1 MILMSVFIWLPK
13 VIVRLIGIMGIRF
26 HPMPMSFLVSVK
38 VISQDLLFLLSGGG
52 QQIMS
57 AGSTTYIVSYAV
69 LPWTEV
75 MAFGYALAEWI
86 YEEPKKL
93 HKYFFGQ
100 AL

>member
-13 VIVRLIGIMGIRF
+13 VIVRLIGIMGILF
-26 HPMPMSFLVSVK
+26 HPILMSFLVSVK

-69 LPWTEV
+69 LP
-75 MAFGYALAEWI
+75 
-86 YEEPKKL
+86 
-93 HKYFFGQ
+93 
-100 AL
+100 